1 MLLWQN
7 YPNILLPI
15 LTLQNINHAIHSLM
29 IHYFSAKSYPFRI
42 EFHSDGYEYSAAAND
57 EGTGNNPGF
66 KLRYFQTTC

>member
-1 MLLWQN
+1 MSLRQN
-7 YPNILLPI
+7 YPNILFAI
-15 LTLQNINHAIHSLM
+15 LILYNQSHAIHFLM